1 MRPTPAAYRAGLSAA
16 AALALLTA
24 CGGGDTTSSAS
35 GTPTPT
41 TTSASQTTAK
51 ASGSEFC
58 TQAAAVQQQVGSTFS
73 GGSDLATLPQVLQ
86 QAAAQIRAIH
96 PPAELAADWTS
107 FADGIA
113 KIAAAAKI
121 DFNDQAA
128 VATFQQQAGALQQQ
142 YGTAFTH
149 VESYLTDTC
158 GLTQS
163 PTETS
168 APTS

>member
-1 MRPTPAAYRAGLSAA
+1 MRTSLAACRAGLSGA

-24 CGGGDTTSSAS
+24 CGGSDDTHSSTGGAS
-35 GTPTPT
+35 T
-41 TTSASQTTAK
+41 TTSASATTAN
-51 ASGSEFC
+51 ASTSEFC
-58 TQAAAVQQQVGSTFS
+58 TQAAAVQQRVGATFS
-73 GGSDLATLPQVLQ
+73 GGSDPATLPKVLQ
-86 QAAAQIRAIH
+86 EAATQIRAID
-96 PPAELAADWTS
+96 PPAELATDWTS
-107 FADGIA
+107 FADGIE

-128 VATFQQQAGALQQQ
+128 VATFQQKAGALQQQ
-142 YGTAFTH
+142 YGTAFAH

-158 GLTQS
+158 GFTDS